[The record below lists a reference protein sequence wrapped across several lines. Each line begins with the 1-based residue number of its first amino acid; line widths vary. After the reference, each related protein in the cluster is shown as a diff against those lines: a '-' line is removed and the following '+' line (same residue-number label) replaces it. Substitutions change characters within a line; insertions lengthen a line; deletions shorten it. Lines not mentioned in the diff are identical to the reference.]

1 VILKLINIISLCTN
15 HFLAFPM
22 PSSIGHLA
30 FWHLLPGLPQNQFRP
45 QLYLAFVVDF
55 SEAPQ
60 TAIAT
65 RSGTVPQS
73 HSCAHFLAHF
83 IGQGRSPSNGRRP
96 SAAPP
101 CPSHFMP
108 FWPVLFLDQTPLEIS
123 VSVPCLWTCQ
133 WLPQLSLGL
142 DYLCNW

>member
-1 VILKLINIISLCTN
+1 MHKPLPRLSHALFYWPSRI
-15 HFLAFPM
+15 LAFIAWATAK
-22 PSSIGHLA
+22 SISTPT
-30 FWHLLPGLPQNQFRP
+30 F
-45 QLYLAFVVDF
+45 LAFVVDF

-96 SAAPP
+96 LQHLLAPRISCRSGRFCFWTRLP
-101 CPSHFMP
+101 LKFP
-108 FWPVLFLDQTPLEIS
+108 FRFRVCGLASGFLNW
-123 VSVPCLWTCQ
+123 VSV
-133 WLPQLSLGL
+133 
-142 DYLCNW
+142 

>member
-1 VILKLINIISLCTN
+1 VHKPLPRLSHALFYWPSRI
-15 HFLAFPM
+15 LAFIAWATAK
-22 PSSIGHLA
+22 SISTPT
-30 FWHLLPGLPQNQFRP
+30 F
-45 QLYLAFVVDF
+45 LAFVVDF

-133 WLPQLSLGL
+133 WLPQLGLGL